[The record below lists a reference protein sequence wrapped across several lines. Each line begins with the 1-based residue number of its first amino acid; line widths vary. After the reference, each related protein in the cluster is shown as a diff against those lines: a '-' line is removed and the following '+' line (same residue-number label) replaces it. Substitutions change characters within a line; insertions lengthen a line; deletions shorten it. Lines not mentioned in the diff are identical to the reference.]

1 MTWIEFGWFAA
12 SFFLMFFAELLGTLH
27 TYFMMAKKP
36 YMVALMG
43 GLASA
48 LWCIK
53 IVVVMNQYSAIIT
66 AFFGAFSGTFVAYKL
81 QRHLDKLNK

>member
-1 MTWIEFGWFAA
+1 MTWTEIGWFTA

-27 TYFMMAKKP
+27 TYFMMKKRP

-43 GLASA
+43 GCSSA

-66 AFFGAFSGTFVAYKL
+66 AFVGAFLGTFVAYRL
-81 QRHLDKLNK
+81 QKHLDKIN